1 MKAEREQV
9 DRMRVNREEED
20 HRFVDS
26 RKFIQP
32 NISWSKSQDRFLVAG
47 LFITELSGVNQRSI
61 WTSKEERKNTWK
73 SWSSSRGAQT
83 ETVHGRQT
91 STYVQRWLVVT
102 NSWRPASH
110 HGPPRSSEGQTPE
123 ELGGWSTNKV
133 NKCCARV
140 LVHQLAAVTISP
152 SLSVYSHQV
161 CFPVRVSI
169 SNVFLKTPFVQV
181 VLHATNLL
189 MDRYVSTRF
198 VFVSRSPYLIK
209 KPHPLMGRR
218 AVISYMALNN
228 QTSWSWSEC

>member
-1 MKAEREQV
+1 MSTKGRSEHPRKKERILGKV
-9 DRMRVNREEED
+9 DRHQGERR
-20 HRFVDS
+20 
-26 RKFIQP
+26 
-32 NISWSKSQDRFLVAG
+32 
-47 LFITELSGVNQRSI
+47 QRRSM
-61 WTSKEERKNTWK
+61 
-73 SWSSSRGAQT
+73 GAK
-83 ETVHGRQT
+83 
-91 STYVQRWLVVT
+91 
-102 NSWRPASH
+102 
-110 HGPPRSSEGQTPE
+110 
-123 ELGGWSTNKV
+123 KV

-218 AVISYMALNN
+218 AVISCMALNN
-228 QTSWSWSEC
+228 QTS